1 MQIAPRA
8 KWWLIVT
15 RELHYDAD
23 ATMAVPEPHR
33 KQLLDL
39 ISFERYLD
47 YWQVISS
54 RLYVRL
60 NETCSLAIASRALSN
75 TDNKLNNASI
85 NYLKMLKKHRGPC
98 VWEPWPS
105 LTLLEQ
111 IYLLV
116 FNLAQQRTR
125 VKIWDPLPQS
135 RYANIA
141 SNTIICPFCPV

>member
-1 MQIAPRA
+1 
-8 KWWLIVT
+8 
-15 RELHYDAD
+15 
-23 ATMAVPEPHR
+23 MAVPEPHR

-98 VWEPWPS
+98 V
-105 LTLLEQ
+105 
-111 IYLLV
+111 
-116 FNLAQQRTR
+116 
-125 VKIWDPLPQS
+125 
-135 RYANIA
+135 
-141 SNTIICPFCPV
+141 